1 MTAISAQFALND
13 VKPDMVLSDD
23 LLDQQGQVLL
33 PKGATL
39 TEHIIESLHRHD
51 VVSVRIAMGEL
62 TPEEDAIQRA
72 HFQVRLERLFRKS
85 DDEHANGLLHR
96 YIRTFRLGE
105 EA

>member
-1 MTAISAQFALND
+1 MTAISVQLALAD

-23 LLDQQGQVLL
+23 LLDPQGQVLL

-39 TEHIIESLHRHD
+39 TEHTIESLHRHD
-51 VVSVRIAMGEL
+51 VVSLRIVMGEL
-62 TPEEDAIQRA
+62 TPEEEAIQRV
-72 HFQVRLERLFRKS
+72 HFQARLERLFRKS
-85 DDEHANGLLHR
+85 DNEGANSLLHR

>member
-1 MTAISAQFALND
+1 MTAISVQFALAD
-13 VKPDMVLSDD
+13 VTPDMVLSDD

-39 TEHIIESLHRHD
+39 TEHTIESLHRHN

-72 HFQVRLERLFRKS
+72 HFQSRLEQLFRKS
-85 DDEHANGLLHR
+85 DDDNANGLLHR
-96 YIRTFRLGE
+96 YIRHFRLGD

>member
-1 MTAISAQFALND
+1 MTAISAQLALTD

-39 TEHIIESLHRHD
+39 TEHIIESLRRHD